1 MRMDGAAVE
10 RESGFFAS
18 LHLHDFRRLWVSSM
32 LSASGQWTLVVGRGW
47 LMQRMTGSAAW
58 VGIVTFAGMIPYLF
72 ATPIG
77 GLLADRVER
86 RKLAA
91 TMQAGQGAATGL
103 LAVLALGG
111 WATPW
116 EIVALALL
124 AGVFRAAETPA
135 TTAIVPNVVPP
146 SYLLN
151 AISLNSVATF
161 GSRLLGPAAAL
172 VLLDMGNVGGVFVM
186 TAVLYALAVV
196 LMLRVR
202 HIPPGEPAVGGVW
215 RQTAD
220 TWKYIAITPML
231 PMVVLLASLHC
242 GFTMPTD
249 AVLPKLATGLHG
261 GGSTYDLLVMG
272 FGAGTMV
279 GTFALGGLRSD
290 QAKGTLFL
298 VTGVL
303 SGLTVAALALSTGTF
318 QAFLVMP
325 VMGAAQGMFMA
336 LGSTLVQE
344 VVPDHLRGRVSSAYL
359 MASGG
364 LMSFGNLATGSFADV
379 YGVRVVLLFPALAFV
394 GVVLALSLLRP
405 GLRRL
410 YRTGTLPQ
418 VAAPVPA
425 GA

>member
-1 MRMDGAAVE
+1 MDGAAVE
-10 RESGFFAS
+10 RETGFFAS
-18 LHLHDFRRLWVSSM
+18 LHLRDFRLLWTSSM
-32 LSASGQWTLVVGRGW
+32 LSASGQWTLVIGRGW

-77 GLLADRVER
+77 GLLADRFER
-86 RKLAA
+86 RRLAA
-91 TMQAGQGAATGL
+91 AMQAGQAVATGL
-103 LAVLALGG
+103 LAVLAISGL
-111 WATPW
+111 ATPW
-116 EIVALALL
+116 EIVTLALI
-124 AGVFRAAETPA
+124 AGVGRAVETPA
-135 TTAIVPNVVPP
+135 TTAIVPNVVPQ

-172 VLLDMGNVGGVFVM
+172 ILLDMGNVGGVFVM
-186 TAVLYALAVV
+186 TASLYVLAVV
-196 LMLRVR
+196 LMLRVKR
-202 HIPPGEPAVGGVW
+202 IPVGEKAAGGVW

-220 TWKYIAITPML
+220 TWKYIMVTPML

-249 AVLPKLATGLHG
+249 AVLPKLASSGLHG
-261 GGSTYDLLVMG
+261 NGSTYDLLVMG

-290 QAKGTLFL
+290 QAKGSLFL
-298 VTGVL
+298 ITGVL
-303 SGLTVAALALSTGTF
+303 SGVTVALLALCTTTF

-364 LMSFGNLATGSFADV
+364 LMSFGNLATGSFADL
-379 YGVRVVLLFPALAFV
+379 YGVRVVLLLPSLVFV

-410 YRTGTLPQ
+410 YRTGTLPE
-418 VAAPVPA
+418 VAAAPLPV